1 MLNLF
6 LLRHAEAEPFSP
18 FGDSQRPVSHG
29 GREQLNA
36 LLARRHD
43 QLQEAGLW
51 LVSPYLRTQ
60 QTCQQLYFG
69 SGRVETIEQLTPESH
84 PTTAIAAIDMALE
97 SLPNSDHT
105 QSVVAV
111 THMPLIGDLIEQLCG
126 QRIGVSTATLT
137 LIQFDIF
144 GPQLGTLVWSD
155 NP

>member
-1 MLNLF
+1 VLNLF

-69 SGRVETIEQLTPESH
+69 AGRVETIEQLTPESH

-97 SLPNSDHT
+97 SLPNSDQT

>member
-1 MLNLF
+1 VLNLF

-97 SLPNSDHT
+97 SLPNSDQT